1 MEKSLSIID
10 LAKMLIMITKQIPKG
25 LSSRVKHFALKELVE
40 EGKLLK
46 YDYSGPFNTL
56 RLFFNE
62 EMRS

>member
-10 LAKMLIMITKQIPKG
+10 LAKMLIMITKQVPKG

-40 EGKLLK
+40 EGKLLR
-46 YDYSGPFNTL
+46 YDYSGPFKTL
-56 RLFFNE
+56 KLFFNE